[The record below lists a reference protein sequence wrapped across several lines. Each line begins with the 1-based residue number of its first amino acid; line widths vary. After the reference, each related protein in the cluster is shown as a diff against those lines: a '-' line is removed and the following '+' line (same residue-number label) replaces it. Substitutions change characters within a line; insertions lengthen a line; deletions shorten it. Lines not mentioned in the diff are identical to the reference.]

1 MSADTFLHIFVPL
14 FAVIDPFASLP
25 LYLSFTA
32 GLSPKQRRR
41 IIRDATITA
50 VSLLVFFQFT
60 GIYILDFF
68 GISIEALMIAGGI
81 LMLLVGVEMVREGDK
96 PRSTRKKEKFHE
108 ETGDIAIVPLGTPML
123 AGPGAISLVII
134 LMGKYSAS
142 AVNVIYITVSVI
154 IVIGI
159 TALLFWGGDFVAR
172 FMGEKGSRAFT
183 RVMGL
188 LVTAFAIQYILD
200 GIAQYF
206 HI

>member
-1 MSADTFLHIFVPL
+1 MDVNTFLHIFVPL

-25 LYLSFTA
+25 LYISFTS
-32 GLSPKQRRR
+32 GLSSKERRR
-41 IIRDATITA
+41 IVRDSTITSA
-50 VSLLVFFQFT
+50 LLLIFFQFT

-68 GISIEALMIAGGI
+68 GISIEALMIAGGL

-96 PRSTRKKEKFHE
+96 PRSTRKKEKLHE

-134 LMGKYSAS
+134 LMGKYSYEPM
-142 AVNVIYITVSVI
+142 NVMYIAISVI
-154 IVIGI
+154 SIIFL
-159 TALLFWGGDFVAR
+159 TALLFLGGDYVAK

-206 HI
+206 SI